1 MPTFRF
7 AIISDPHVALPHTIE
22 PIAQRFHLVEVSL
35 AALNQALAH
44 LEQIDLDF
52 LLIPGDLTQDG
63 EPDNHRWLSE
73 RLARLP
79 FPAYVIPGNH
89 DVTVPQST
97 PQAVGLDTF
106 ARYYPHCG
114 YDQAGALY
122 YRQALLPGVQLIGL
136 NSNGF
141 NDSGE
146 QVGRLDETQLQ
157 WLVTQL
163 QQCAGEFVIVM
174 IHHNVIEHL
183 PGQSTHNLG
192 CRYML
197 DNAPALLQILQQY
210 QVKLILTG
218 HLHVQDIAHQDG
230 IYEITTG
237 SLVSYPHPYRVIE
250 ADLTPETW
258 QLAVTSYR
266 VDAVDGYPDLAQTS
280 RQFLGDRSAR
290 FMSRLLTSPPLNVAP
305 EATEPLLESLR
316 YFWADVAA
324 GDGEFDFPHFP
335 SPVRAFLQQFSS
347 FNHPPHLTFTDNDTV
362 LKL

>member
-22 PIAQRFHLVEVSL
+22 PLAQRFHLVEVSV

-44 LEQIDLDF
+44 LEQLDLDF

-63 EPDNHRWLSE
+63 EPDNHTWLSE

-89 DVTVPQST
+89 DVPVPQAT
-97 PQAVGLDTF
+97 CQAVGLDTF
-106 ARYYPHCG
+106 ADYYGHCG
-114 YDQAGALY
+114 YGQARALY

-141 NDSGE
+141 ADSG
-146 QVGRLDETQLQ
+146 QQLGCLDQAQLQ
-157 WLVTQL
+157 WLRHQL
-163 QQCAGEFVIVM
+163 QECTGDCVLVM

-197 DNAPALLQILQQY
+197 DNAPALLQILAQY
-210 QVKLILTG
+210 NVKLILTG

-250 ADLTPETW
+250 ANLTPAAL

-266 VDAVDGYPDLAQTS
+266 IDAVEGYADLAHRS
-280 RQFLGDRSAR
+280 RQFLADRSPP
-290 FMSRLLTSPPLNVAP
+290 FMRRLLTSPPLNLSPA
-305 EATEPLLESLR
+305 AAEPLLASLH

-335 SPVRAFLQQFSS
+335 ATVRAFLAGFSD
-347 FNHPPHLTFTDNDTV
+347 FNRPLHATGVDNNTV